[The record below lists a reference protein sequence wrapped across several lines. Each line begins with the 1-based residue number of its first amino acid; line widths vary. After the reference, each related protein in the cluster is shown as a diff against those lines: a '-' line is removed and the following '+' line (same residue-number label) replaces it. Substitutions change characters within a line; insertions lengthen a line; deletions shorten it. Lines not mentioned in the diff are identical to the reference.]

1 MFHIPVVGRIGS
13 LPILSGYLSNFS
25 GSDRTAYPILKIWIG
40 QDRIGNFFPS
50 YPYPILAFV
59 WPDFSLKI
67 LATNVKTL
75 AIVVQLIVLI
85 CVIQQNLSFQIFN
98 QEMHELHIFITLF
111 LQSKTFSDKSVN
123 TWICSNRKKWLVR
136 PCLILLQYKS
146 SSAVHNMEPYD
157 KANIT
162 TELKKKQFQIRK

>member
-1 MFHIPVVGRIGS
+1 MTNHHNTPRISRNGTLQQEQRQMAHSISQSAVGRIGQT
-13 LPILSGYLSNFS
+13 PILSRYLSNFC
-25 GSDRTAYPILKIWIG
+25 GSERIAYPILKIWIG

-59 WPDFSLKI
+59 WPDFSLKF

-75 AIVVQLIVLI
+75 AIVVQLRVLI

-98 QEMHELHIFITLF
+98 QEMHKLHIFIILF

-123 TWICSNRKKWLVR
+123 ITDLQQQKKMVGQTLFDT
-136 PCLILLQYKS
+136 PS
-146 SSAVHNMEPYD
+146 
-157 KANIT
+157 
-162 TELKKKQFQIRK
+162 IR